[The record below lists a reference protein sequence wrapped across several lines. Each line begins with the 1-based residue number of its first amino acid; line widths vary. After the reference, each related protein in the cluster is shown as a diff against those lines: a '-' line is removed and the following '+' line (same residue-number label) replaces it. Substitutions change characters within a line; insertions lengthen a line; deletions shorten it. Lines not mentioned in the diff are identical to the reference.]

1 MQLININVAQCR
13 MARAGLGWD
22 MRELAERAGVSP
34 NTINRFE
41 NGRNVPIPATLKAI
55 QQAFE
60 AAGVRFTENGLELP
74 KKGGAA

>member
-1 MQLININVAQCR
+1 
-13 MARAGLGWD
+13 MARAGLDWG
-22 MRELAERAGVSP
+22 MQKLAEKAGVSL

-41 NGRNVPIPATLKAI
+41 NGRNVPIPATLRAI

-74 KKGGAA
+74 TE